1 MSVKG
6 AFFSSGSSIS
16 VVVPIQRRAGGS
28 DAGDDP
34 AEVYKYMLV
43 DVTCQR
49 YTVST
54 VFQLEKIFKTTFSS
68 FVLHMGLVSRHLKEG
83 GNDGVKFGQY
93 IYTSMKCTTTM

>member
-1 MSVKG
+1 SPPSHLSY
-6 AFFSSGSSIS
+6 AGSSIS

-54 VFQLEKIFKTTFSS
+54 EIWMMLEMCFG
-68 FVLHMGLVSRHLKEG
+68 VVHLSRIK
-83 GNDGVKFGQY
+83 
-93 IYTSMKCTTTM
+93 

>member
-1 MSVKG
+1 
-6 AFFSSGSSIS
+6 
-16 VVVPIQRRAGGS
+16 
-28 DAGDDP
+28 
-34 AEVYKYMLV
+34 MLV

-93 IYTSMKCTTTM
+93 IYTSMNTGINVINLLKFQIILVSS